1 MGGVYRQPKI
11 EYYDF
16 GVIVVDNKEYN
27 RDIIISPSL
36 GIIESW
42 WRKEGH
48 RLKLIDIRDYLLEKT
63 DLVIIGTGYDGMM
76 YVDNEVIQWFNSRGI
91 EVKIARSREAVEI
104 YNKAIEEGKKVL
116 LFIHLTC

>member
-11 EYYDF
+11 DYYDF
-16 GVIVVDNKEYN
+16 GVIVIDNKEYN

-36 GIIESW
+36 GIIENW
-42 WRKEGH
+42 WREEGH
-48 RLKLIDIRDYLLEKT
+48 RLKLIDIRDYLLEKA
-63 DLVIIGTGYDGMM
+63 DLVVIGTGYDGMM

-104 YNKAIEEGKKVL
+104 YNKAVEEGKKVL

>member
-11 EYYDF
+11 DYYDF
-16 GVIVVDNKEYN
+16 GVIVIDNKEYN

-36 GIIESW
+36 DVIENW
-42 WRKEGH
+42 WREEGH
-48 RLKLIDIRDYLLEKT
+48 RLKLIDIRDYLLEKA

-104 YNKAIEEGKKVL
+104 YNKAVEEGRKVL